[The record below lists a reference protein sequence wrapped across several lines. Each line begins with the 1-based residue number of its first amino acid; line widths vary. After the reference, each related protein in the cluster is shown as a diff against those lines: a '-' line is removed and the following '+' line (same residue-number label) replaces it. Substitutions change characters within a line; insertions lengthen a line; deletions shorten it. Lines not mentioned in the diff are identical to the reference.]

1 MRRFG
6 FFLSICLAIPAA
18 ADPRPNHSLQE
29 AILSGDL
36 PRAQSAIMAGA
47 DLTHRDY
54 LGRTPLIQACAFSS
68 APMVR
73 LIAKKNFYAIDLGDG
88 AGQTPLMLACVYGN
102 LSAVKVLLE
111 LKAEVH
117 KTSRYGATALSLAQ
131 KYARDE
137 IQALLLSADAVK

>member
-1 MRRFG
+1 MRRYG
-6 FFLSICLAIPAA
+6 FSLVVCLAFLSA
-18 ADPRPNHSLQE
+18 ADPRPDGSLHE

-36 PRAQSAIMAGA
+36 ARAQSAIMAGA
-47 DLTHRDY
+47 DLTRRDF
-54 LGRTPLIQACAFSS
+54 LGRTPLIQACAFST
-68 APMVR
+68 ADMVR
-73 LIAKKNFYAIDLGDG
+73 LIAQKNFYAMDLGDG

-102 LSAVKVLLE
+102 LAAVKVLLE